1 MWHQTPSIEL
11 GLVMRCPY
19 GSTVF
24 EGGYF
29 FIGDRIAGYIVH
41 KLAAILSIGV
51 EETQSVV
58 MSK

>member
-1 MWHQTPSIEL
+1 MK
-11 GLVMRCPY
+11 CPY

-29 FIGDRIAGYIVH
+29 FIGDRIARYIVH
-41 KLAAILSIGV
+41 KLAAIFAIGV
-51 EETQSVV
+51 EETQSIV